1 MKHLVRAQMPF
12 SFEQLKRLD
21 RSIESVDVLVKGK
34 FDELDKRL
42 NLVMSFKVCLVL
54 EK

>member
-1 MKHLVRAQMPF
+1 MPF

-21 RSIESVDVLVKGK
+21 RSIESVDVLQKVS
-34 FDELDKRL
+34 LINMDKRL